1 MTINSIKTKI
11 ALAAGICLVTAS
23 VALVGYS
30 VFSAN
35 ESRDFVSVEATNLI
49 KQEALK
55 KLELTASAAAKT
67 IDETIDSSLETAKAI
82 ATFVA
87 SVKTQ
92 DAQSGTKRLN
102 RDDYDS
108 VLLAFLKKDPDLNG
122 TYSAWAPNSYDGQD
136 SSALSSRSDTSDD
149 GRFVPYVT
157 RDASGKISTQP
168 LVEYDSL
175 EKHPN
180 GIMKGAWYQVPK
192 VTSKETVTAPL
203 PYIVQGKS
211 VWLATMSAP
220 ILVNGQFL
228 GVAGTDFNLDFMQS
242 LAVKLSNSIYPGHSR
257 VTIST
262 ADGLLIAD
270 SKSPE
275 FIGKSTENIYGD
287 KTPVVISLIKKG
299 DNYVT
304 DDQQN
309 NLYKVLIPISF
320 GNSDIKWGITL
331 EVNKDV
337 VLENAVLLGNNLTAK
352 NQENFIY
359 QIVIGLVITIVAIL
373 AIIFFSH
380 RIAKPILAAVNMAKT
395 IAQGRFDHR
404 LNHQSADEIGQL
416 SQALDEMATSLYNQ
430 VKVAEKIAQGD
441 LTVQVK
447 LASPEDQLGNSL
459 RKMVEDLNNLIQQI
473 TQRASVI
480 GGNAES
486 VSTLSHDLASG
497 ATQSAASIT
506 EISATIANITDQINQ
521 SAENAQQA
529 NNLSNLSNE
538 LATTGNQLMEELS
551 SAMVDIESSGNEITN
566 IIGAIEDIAEQ
577 TNLLALNAAIE
588 AARAG
593 EAGRGFA
600 VVADEVRNLAAR
612 SASAVQDTV
621 KIINNSAAKTKRGI
635 ELSAQTSSAL
645 KDIVDNISKVSSLI
659 TDIAEASSLQS
670 TGADEINQGIKQI
683 DQVTVHNSSNS
694 ERCADA
700 ANELTSESQDL
711 INLVSKFKL

>member
-1 MTINSIKTKI
+1 MTINSIKTKM

-23 VALVGYS
+23 VSLVGYS

-35 ESRDFVSVEATNLI
+35 ESRDFVSEESTRLI
-49 KQEALK
+49 KEETLK
-55 KLELTASAAAKT
+55 KLELTAAAAANT
-67 IDETIDSSLETAKAI
+67 VDERIDAGLETAKAI

-87 SVKTQ
+87 SVKAQ
-92 DAQSGTKRLN
+92 DEKSGSKRLN

-108 VLLAFLKKDPDLNG
+108 ALLAFLHKDKDLNG
-122 TYSAWAPNSYDGQD
+122 TYSAWAPNSFDGQD
-136 SSALSSRSDTSDD
+136 SALLSYRSDTNEE
-149 GRFVPYVT
+149 GRFVPYIT
-157 RDASGKISTQP
+157 RDTNGKISTQP
-168 LVEYDSL
+168 LVEFDSL

-180 GIMKGAWYQVPK
+180 GITKGAWYQVPK
-192 VTSKETVTAPL
+192 ATAKETVTAPL

-220 ILVNGQFL
+220 IIVNGQFL

-242 LAVKLSNSIYPGHSR
+242 LAIRLANRIYPGHSR

-270 SKSPE
+270 SKTPE
-275 FIGKSTENIYGD
+275 FIGKSTDAIYGD
-287 KTPVVISLIKKG
+287 KSSVVISLINKG
-299 DNYVT
+299 ENYVT
-304 DDQQN
+304 DDEER
-309 NLYKVLIPISF
+309 NLYKVLVPISF

-331 EVNKDV
+331 EVDRDV
-337 VLENAVLLGNNLTAK
+337 VLENAVLLSNNLKAK

-359 QIVIGLVITIVAIL
+359 QLVIGVVITILAIL
-373 AIIFFSH
+373 GIIYFSH
-380 RIAKPILAAVNMAKT
+380 RIAQPILAAVTMAKT

-416 SQALDEMATSLYNQ
+416 SHALDEMATSLYNQ

-441 LTVQVK
+441 LTVKVN
-447 LASPEDQLGNSL
+447 LASSDDQLGNSL
-459 RKMVEDLNNLIQQI
+459 SKMVMDLNNLIQQI
-473 TQRASVI
+473 TERANVI
-480 GGNAES
+480 GNNAES

-506 EISATIANITDQINQ
+506 EISATISSITDQINQ

-538 LATTGNQLMEELS
+538 LATNGNQLMEELNT
-551 SAMVDIESSGNEITN
+551 AMVDIESSGNEITN

-621 KIINNSAAKTKRGI
+621 KIISNSAAKTKRGI
-635 ELSAQTSSAL
+635 ELSTQTSNAL
-645 KDIVDNISKVSSLI
+645 KDIVENINNVSALV
-659 TDIAEASSLQS
+659 TDIAEASTLQS

-683 DQVTVHNSSNS
+683 DQVTVHNSANS

-700 ANELTSESQDL
+700 ANELTAESQDL